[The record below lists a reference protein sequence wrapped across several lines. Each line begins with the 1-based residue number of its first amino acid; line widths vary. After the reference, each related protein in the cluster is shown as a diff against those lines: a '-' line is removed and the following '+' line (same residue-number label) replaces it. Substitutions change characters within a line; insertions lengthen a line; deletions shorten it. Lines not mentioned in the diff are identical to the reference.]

1 MEDGMALDERDREL
15 LALLAEDA
23 RMPLTGLARRLGV
36 ARSTVQQRLARLEAD
51 GVIAG
56 YSVRLGPAAR
66 SGVRAHVSLVV
77 APRDA
82 ESIVGTL
89 ASWDEVRAVYAVS
102 GQHDLVAVVRASTPD
117 DLDALID
124 RIAAIDGVERTM
136 SAVILATKLER

>member
-1 MEDGMALDERDREL
+1 MALDERDREL

-66 SGVRAHVSLVV
+66 HRRAGPRQPGRR
-77 APRDA
+77 AP
-82 ESIVGTL
+82 
-89 ASWDEVRAVYAVS
+89 
-102 GQHDLVAVVRASTPD
+102 
-117 DLDALID
+117 
-124 RIAAIDGVERTM
+124 
-136 SAVILATKLER
+136 

>member
-1 MEDGMALDERDREL
+1 MALDDRDREL

-56 YSVRLGPAAR
+56 YSVRLGPAAPA
-66 SGVRAHVSLVV
+66 GVRAHVSLVV
-77 APRDA
+77 EARGA

-89 ASWDEVRAVYAVS
+89 SSWEEVRAVYAVS
-102 GQHDLVAVVRASTPD
+102 GQHDLVVLVRAPTPD

-124 RIAAIDGVERTM
+124 RIAALDG
-136 SAVILATKLER
+136 

>member
-1 MEDGMALDERDREL
+1 MALDERDREL

-56 YSVRLGPAAR
+56 YSVRLGPSAR
-66 SGVRAHVSLVV
+66 IGVRAHVSLVV
-77 APRDA
+77 AAREA
-82 ESIVGTL
+82 EAIVAML
-89 ASWDEVRAVYAVS
+89 SSWDEVRAVYTVS
-102 GQHDLVAVVRASTPD
+102 GQHDLVVLVRSATPD

-124 RIAAIDGVERTM
+124 RIAAIDGVERTI

>member
-1 MEDGMALDERDREL
+1 MEDGMALDDRDREL
-15 LALLAEDA
+15 LALLTEDA

-66 SGVRAHVSLVV
+66 AGVRAHVSLVV
-77 APRDA
+77 EARRA
-82 ESIVGTL
+82 ESIVATL
-89 ASWDEVRAVYAVS
+89 SGWDEVRAVYAVS
-102 GQHDLVAVVRASTPD
+102 GQHDLVVLVRSPTPD

-124 RIAAIDGVERTM
+124 RIAAVDGVERTV